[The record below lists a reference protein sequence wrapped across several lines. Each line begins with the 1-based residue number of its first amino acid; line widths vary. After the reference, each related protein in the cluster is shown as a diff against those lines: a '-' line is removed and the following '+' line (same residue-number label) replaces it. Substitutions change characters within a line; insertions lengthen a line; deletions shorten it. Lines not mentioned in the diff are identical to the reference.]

1 MLREMAVVC
10 TQIQACLN
18 FRLQRF
24 IFDSGNRIPQAF
36 IKECSNSQIA
46 NLSCNVMYM
55 HPKKNWKSITQ
66 ARVIVP
72 NLTLKG
78 SLGGKAVPL

>member
-55 HPKKNWKSITQ
+55 HPKKKLEKHYASQGDCTQ
-66 ARVIVP
+66 PHPER
-72 NLTLKG
+72 
-78 SLGGKAVPL
+78 